1 MYFDGI
7 GIQPL
12 RPLRLRYHSAQVW
25 YEVVLS
31 QRKTTLPDFKSLQPL
46 KGQLQPLSGPMGLQA
61 LIKGYYTD
69 LIPTLRLSFSIQ
81 NDLVSTEQLIG
92 SSI

>member
-1 MYFDGI
+1 MYFDGT

-12 RPLRLRYHSAQVW
+12 KLRHHSAQVW

-31 QRKTTLPDFKSLQPL
+31 QRKTTLADFKSLQPL
-46 KGQLQPLSGPMGLQA
+46 KDQLQPLSGPKGLQA
-61 LIKGYYTD
+61 PITGYYTD
-69 LIPTLRLSFSIQ
+69 LIPTLRLTFSIR
-81 NDLVSTEQLIG
+81 NDLVSTEQLIE